1 MKPMIRTALI
11 YGTIATAIITLF
23 FWLTHTFWIE
33 ENDFSMGEI
42 LGYVSMILAFTMI
55 YFGVRSYR
63 NLQPEQKIS
72 FGKAF
77 LVGLAITIVASV
89 WYVIGWMIYYQQNP
103 EIMNS
108 FFEQSIEQVKQGDLS
123 TAEMQAKITE
133 MEEFQASYQKP
144 LVRIGFTLMEILPM
158 GLVIS
163 LASALILKR
172 K

>member
-1 MKPMIRTALI
+1 MTRTALI

-42 LGYVSMILAFTMI
+42 LGYVSMVLAFTMI

-63 NLQPEQKIS
+63 NLQPGQKIS
-72 FGKAF
+72 LGKAF
-77 LVGLAITIVASV
+77 MVGLSITIVASV
-89 WYVIGWMIYYQQNP
+89 WYVIGWMIYYEQNP

-108 FFEQSIEQVKQGDLS
+108 FFKQSIEQIRQSDLS
-123 TAEMQAKITE
+123 TTEMQVRITE
-133 MEEFQASYQKP
+133 MKQFQQNYKNP
-144 LVRIGFTLMEILPM
+144 LVRIGFTLMEILPV
-158 GLVIS
+158 GLVMSAIS
-163 LASALILKR
+163 AIILKR